1 MRVSILIIA
10 LAAGLAISGCTRA
23 QAPVVVELFTSE
35 GCSSCPPADDFLFEL
50 RARDGVLALGYHVD
64 YWNWLGWQDRFAS
77 PDFSAR
83 QRAYARRLGSQVYTP
98 QLVVAGSYQAVGS
111 DRPGVD
117 DAIRRAAR
125 HAVPLVAI
133 TSSWMDGGSLEI
145 SLSPGSHEEPALV
158 RLVRFLASASSE
170 VGAGENAGRTLRHAN
185 IVETIE
191 TIGTW
196 NGEAEVIVLPAERM
210 EGAAGLT
217 GYAIVVQMPQQGA
230 IIGAHEVPV
239 P

>member
-1 MRVSILIIA
+1 MRVAILIA

-23 QAPVVVELFTSE
+23 QMPVVVELFTSE

-50 RARDGVLALGYHVD
+50 RRRDGVLALGYHVD
-64 YWNWLGWQDRFAS
+64 YWNWLGWHDRFAT

-83 QRAYARRLGSQVYTP
+83 QRAYARRLDTPVYTP
-98 QLVVAGSYQAVGS
+98 QLVAAGSYQAVGS

-117 DAIRRAAR
+117 DAIRRSAR
-125 HAVPLVAI
+125 HAGPRVAI

-158 RLVRFLASASSE
+158 RLVRFLSFASTE

-196 NGEAEVIVLPAERM
+196 NGEAEVIVLAAERT
-210 EGAAGLT
+210 EGAAGQT
-217 GYAIVVQMPQQGA
+217 GYAVLVQMPQEGA